1 MKKQRGQV
9 IIEFALILPLFLLMI
24 FGLFYSGMLFYDY
37 STLSNVAR
45 SAARETA
52 ISSDVITISEN
63 NNTGQTVKTVSTTAL
78 DTIIS
83 HYYVSGSSGSS
94 PKFEGGGLITS
105 LYTPKVGEIDTD
117 ESSSGDGAFVIKVDT
132 TKDPADIIVSI
143 VMELNTSLPWIDIV
157 LPEKFTIR
165 YHMSRDTKS

>member
-52 ISSDVITISEN
+52 ISSNVITISE

-83 HYYVSGSSGSS
+83 HYYVSGSS

-165 YHMSRDTKS
+165 YHMSRDTKG

>member
-52 ISSDVITISEN
+52 IESNVIIVSGEN
-63 NNTGQTVKTVSTTAL
+63 KTVDTDVL